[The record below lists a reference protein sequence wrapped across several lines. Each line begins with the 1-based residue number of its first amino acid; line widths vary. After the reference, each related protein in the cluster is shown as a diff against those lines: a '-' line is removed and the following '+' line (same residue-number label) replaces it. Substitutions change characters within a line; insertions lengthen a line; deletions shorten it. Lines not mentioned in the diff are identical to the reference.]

1 MTRTR
6 SILLLIA
13 LWSPAVLVGLALDA
27 RDETVE
33 WWVWSAALVAYFAAT
48 VPLWWWITERRS
60 GSHDPGTS

>member
-1 MTRTR
+1 MARTR

-27 RDETVE
+27 RDVSVE
-33 WWVWSAALVAYFAAT
+33 WWAWSAAVVAYFAAI

-60 GSHDPGTS
+60 GSQVSGV